1 MDVIVLARNVI
12 IFGTHNPSSKVL
24 ENNGNTSMVLGQG
37 ATDDVE
43 DKAAEPDGTF
53 SIKFIKPN
61 KMSCLNLQ

>member
-1 MDVIVLARNVI
+1 
-12 IFGTHNPSSKVL
+12 
-24 ENNGNTSMVLGQG
+24 MVLGQG

-43 DKAAEPDGTF
+43 DQAAEHDGAL